1 MYTNLMLFR
10 TRATPMQVLGGYKGV
25 VVIRWSVIDD
35 WWLEV
40 YRHSWDSCMPRDF
53 VTEYQLMDVQ
63 YELHDNGA

>member
-1 MYTNLMLFR
+1 
-10 TRATPMQVLGGYKGV
+10 MQVLGGYKGV